1 MKRSPQLRYAALQCF
16 YWMVDSAVGSFASAF
31 LLQRGFS
38 SSLIGLVIGIGSIGS
53 LFLEP
58 VLAHYADH
66 AKAGL
71 TDILNVLVGLF
82 ILTAGSLLV
91 WKSGSP
97 ALFVFYI
104 LVNILHTIQHP
115 LINEMN
121 YRLERAGHT
130 MNFGIAR
137 AMGSLG
143 FSIMSALL
151 GVLVEKAGVQMI
163 PLSAIVIS
171 LVMAVLLF
179 LLRPMMPKRDAVQK
193 EATETSAGSA
203 SEMLA
208 FAKGHRRL
216 MLVTLG
222 GTFLMFS
229 SVTCGYYLLQ
239 IIMHVG
245 GNAQDMGIALALAAF
260 TEIPVMM
267 LFSRLQNRLSSGMI
281 LRIAAGGYILKQLTL
296 LLARN
301 YGMIL
306 FSQMF
311 QMISFALFLPAIVA
325 YAHEHTE
332 AEDGVKGQA
341 LMPLSA
347 VGSSLLASLFGG
359 VLIDS
364 LGIPFLLLVCLFTAV
379 IGAVLVVRFTEI
391 EPV

>member
-1 MKRSPQLRYAALQCF
+1 
-16 YWMVDSAVGSFASAF
+16 MVDSAVGSFASAF

-104 LVNILHTIQHP
+104 LINILHTIQHP

-163 PLSAIVIS
+163 PLSAIAIS

-193 EATETSAGSA
+193 EAAETRAGSA

-267 LFSRLQNRLSSGMI
+267 LFSRLQDRLSSGMI

>member
-1 MKRSPQLRYAALQCF
+1 
-16 YWMVDSAVGSFASAF
+16 
-31 LLQRGFS
+31 
-38 SSLIGLVIGIGSIGS
+38 
-53 LFLEP
+53 
-58 VLAHYADH
+58 
-66 AKAGL
+66 
-71 TDILNVLVGLF
+71 
-82 ILTAGSLLV
+82 
-91 WKSGSP
+91 
-97 ALFVFYI
+97 
-104 LVNILHTIQHP
+104 
-115 LINEMN
+115 
-121 YRLERAGHT
+121 
-130 MNFGIAR
+130 
-137 AMGSLG
+137 
-143 FSIMSALL
+143 
-151 GVLVEKAGVQMI
+151 
-163 PLSAIVIS
+163 
-171 LVMAVLLF
+171 
-179 LLRPMMPKRDAVQK
+179 
-193 EATETSAGSA
+193 
-203 SEMLA
+203 
-208 FAKGHRRL
+208 
-216 MLVTLG
+216 
-222 GTFLMFS
+222 
-229 SVTCGYYLLQ
+229 
-239 IIMHVG
+239 
-245 GNAQDMGIALALAAF
+245 
-260 TEIPVMM
+260 MM